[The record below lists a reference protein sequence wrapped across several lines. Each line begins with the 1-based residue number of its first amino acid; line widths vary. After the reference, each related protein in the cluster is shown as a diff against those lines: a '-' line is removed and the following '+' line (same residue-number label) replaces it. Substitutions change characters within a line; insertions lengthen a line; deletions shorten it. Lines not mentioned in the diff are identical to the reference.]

1 MALGPGVPDPPTATH
16 HNFNSRSRHRLRE
29 DVAVRANA
37 VLGGLHHEYFFFK
50 WCSFSLKDH
59 LVFFQLL
66 CAIPLSLWAI
76 LTMRSEGTLTI
87 AWGFRMAL
95 VCSALCAIGAALFWY
110 TFFEAAHKES
120 EYQIIAAVHF

>member
-1 MALGPGVPDPPTATH
+1 MTGM
-16 HNFNSRSRHRLRE
+16 LRT
-29 DVAVRANA
+29 R
-37 VLGGLHHEYFFFK
+37 FFK
-50 WCSFSLKDH
+50 WCSFSLKGH

-110 TFFEAAHKES
+110 TFSKPLIKS
-120 EYQIIAAVHF
+120 RSIK